1 MKKKTILKILIPTI
15 IIALIILFFLIIIS
29 NIIRNYL
36 LEEYISEISFK
47 QALFNY
53 NDNIS
58 VTTVSTINDYT
69 GSSTYTGN
77 DAKELIIY
85 DRILNNDF
93 SILNYAFAISSDDT
107 HYIIKYKDTITYVN
121 KSTGFVEKVDV
132 PIMNA
137 TTTYTIQTNENAN

>member
-1 MKKKTILKILIPTI
+1 M
-15 IIALIILFFLIIIS
+15 
-29 NIIRNYL
+29 
-36 LEEYISEISFK
+36 
-47 QALFNY
+47 NY

-85 DRILNNDF
+85 NRILNNDF
-93 SILNYAFAISSDDT
+93 SILDYAFAISSDDT

-137 TTTYTIQTNENAN
+137 SITYTIQTNENAN

>member
-58 VTTVSTINDYT
+58 VTSVTDLNGNVS
-69 GSSTYTGN
+69 SSTSTGN
-77 DAKELIIY
+77 EAKRE
-85 DRILNNDF
+85 ILFYSFPDF
-93 SILNYAFAISSDDT
+93 SILDYAFAISSDDT

>member
-1 MKKKTILKILIPTI
+1 MKKKTTLKILIPTI

-29 NIIRNYL
+29 NITRNYL
-36 LEEYISEISFK
+36 LVENIKKLSLEN
-47 QALFNY
+47 ALFY
-53 NDNIS
+53 YDDTIS
-58 VTTVSTINDYT
+58 VTSVTDLNGNVS
-69 GSSTYTGN
+69 SSTSTGN
-77 DAKELIIY
+77 EAKRE
-85 DRILNNDF
+85 ILFYSFPDF
-93 SILNYAFAISSDDT
+93 SILDYAFAISSDDT

>member
-58 VTTVSTINDYT
+58 VTSVTDLNGNVS
-69 GSSTYTGN
+69 SSTSTGN
-77 DAKELIIY
+77 EAKRE
-85 DRILNNDF
+85 ILFYSFPDF
-93 SILNYAFAISSDDT
+93 SILDYAFAISSDDT

-137 TTTYTIQTNENAN
+137 SITYTIQTNENAN